1 MSDITKTFFT
11 ALAAVASAAIIA
23 VWLAD
28 RTEAVHR
35 ITMPAHWASSQTSP
49 LQQAE
54 KAVQAVQAVQSV
66 QGDPASKPRG

>member
-11 ALAAVASAAIIA
+11 ALAAVASAAVIA

-28 RTEAVHR
+28 RTEAAHR
-35 ITMPAHWASSQTSP
+35 ITMPAHWASSQTAP

-54 KAVQAVQAVQSV
+54 KAVQAVQAVQSEV
-66 QGDPASKPRG
+66 ASKPRG